1 MKVKDFIEKSR
12 FTNLTGTSGL
22 DREIR
27 DVYVGDLLSRVM
39 SSATAGS
46 AWITI
51 HTHMNILAVAA
62 LNDLP
67 LIIIPEGINVP
78 DPVVEKAVDRIKKGP
93 VKRFCNGIFRCL
105 PVYPLPLFS
114 HDRDKL
120 VCIHRS
126 RCNAH

>member
-27 DVYVGDLLSRVM
+27 DVYVGDFLSRVM

-78 DPVVEKAVDRIKKGP
+78 DPVVEKAVEENIAIASAD
-93 VKRFCNGIFRCL
+93 CTA
-105 PVYPLPLFS
+105 YE
-114 HDRDKL
+114 
-120 VCIHRS
+120 VCRTCI
-126 RCNAH
+126 NILG